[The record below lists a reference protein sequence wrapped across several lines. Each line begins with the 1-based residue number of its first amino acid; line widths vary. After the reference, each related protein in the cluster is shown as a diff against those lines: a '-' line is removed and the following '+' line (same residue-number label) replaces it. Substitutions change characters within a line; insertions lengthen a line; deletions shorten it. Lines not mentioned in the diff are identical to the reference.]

1 MYKALNTFV
10 DDLFAFII
18 KMPTMHRVACFRD
31 GKQISI
37 LFNENIISSLSLSS
51 DIIFFIFLY
60 QRWIYPVDK
69 KRVNEFGQGGDD
81 DDGAAAPADAGAG
94 AGADG
99 GDAST
104 SAKPKE
110 D

>member
-1 MYKALNTFV
+1 MVSKY
-10 DDLFAFII
+10 LFYSTTII
-18 KMPTMHRVACFRD
+18 IT
-31 GKQISI
+31 I
-37 LFNENIISSLSLSS
+37 SLSP

-81 DDGAAAPADAGAG
+81 DGAAAPADAGAG
-94 AGADG
+94 AGAGTDG
-99 GDAST
+99 GGAST